1 MKNITNAQLKKTV
14 YLCADEFED
23 IVNSIYPST
32 KVHFCNDGI
41 WYSREDN
48 LPEFEDD
55 ALFEALATYFGV
67 DTVAS
72 IHIDDCDYVGVW
84 VVIEE
89 NDESATQPETKPGV
103 YFIKNTVNEYSEAI
117 SGYFP
122 TLDAA
127 KAGLKKCCDWYR
139 SKGTGSIYFVAFGTD
154 AVPTLV
160 YKK

>member
-1 MKNITNAQLKKTV
+1 MKNITSTQLKNTV
-14 YLCADEFED
+14 YLNADEFED

-32 KVHFCNDGI
+32 RVHFCNDGI
-41 WYSREDN
+41 WYDREDN

-55 ALFEALATYFGV
+55 ALFEALAAYFGV
-67 DTVAS
+67 ARVAS

-89 NDESATQPETKPGV
+89 NDESATQPEKPGV
-103 YFIKNTVNEYSEAI
+103 YFIKNSVNEWSSSI

-122 TLDAA
+122 TLEAA
-127 KAGLKKCCDWYR
+127 KEGLKKCSDWYR
-139 SKGTGSIYFVAFGTD
+139 SPGTGSIYFTEFGTN
-154 AVPTLV
+154 AAPTLV